1 MKELRISSPPQAY
14 INTIN
19 KLPVILTYVY
29 FLIHCAYIS
38 NKDLIFFLCY
48 KIVSMMCFIVVVL
61 FNTIDQYYKSPVIE
75 LLFQYSN
82 ER

>member
-19 KLPVILTYVY
+19 KLPVILTY
-29 FLIHCAYIS
+29 
-38 NKDLIFFLCY
+38 
-48 KIVSMMCFIVVVL
+48 IVSMMCFIVVVL